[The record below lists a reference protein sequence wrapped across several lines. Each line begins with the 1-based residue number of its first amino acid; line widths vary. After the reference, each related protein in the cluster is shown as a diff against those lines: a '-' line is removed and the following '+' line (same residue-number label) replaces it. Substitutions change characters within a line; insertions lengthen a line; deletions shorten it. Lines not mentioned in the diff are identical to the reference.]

1 MQPLIEQLED
11 RVSKVMSE
19 IAGEPVP
26 AIVKLSQNPKFGDY
40 QINGVMGL
48 AKTLG
53 MNPRQLADKVVT
65 QCDLSDIC
73 EEPEIAGP
81 GFINLRLR
89 TEWMIDQLSAAACD
103 SERAGVDINSDMVTT
118 VVDFSSPNLAKEM
131 HVGHLRSTII
141 GDVIA
146 KVLEFVSGDSAKV
159 IRQNHVGDW
168 GTPFGMLVSY
178 IQTTDPET
186 YKNPQNLN
194 VSDLEQFYKKA
205 KQLFDTVEDFK
216 KLAYEN
222 TVKLHEKDPATLAVW
237 QAVLDESRRYCS
249 VIYDRLKITLARDD
263 ERGESFYSDE
273 LPGVIADLAAKGMTE
288 ESDGAQCVFMDG
300 YKTADGEPMP
310 LIVQKSDGAY
320 LYATTDLAAIRYRL
334 GNLGAGRVIYVV
346 GAPQKLHFQM
356 VFECAEKAG
365 WVGDAKLEHV
375 PFGSVLGDDN
385 KMFKTRSGESVKLAS
400 LLDEAETRAMKV
412 VEQKN
417 PDLSE
422 TEKTEIARAVGIGAV
437 KYSDLSNNLIS
448 DYVFNWDK
456 MLAMEGNTAPY
467 MQYAYARV
475 RSIFRKGEIDT
486 AELIKQ
492 TDQLDIYD
500 PTEIALAK
508 VLVRYAETISAVA
521 RELRPHL
528 LTGYLYDLAGA
539 FSTFYN
545 ACPVLKEEE
554 PVRTCRLLLCHL
566 TAQTLKH
573 GLDLLGIETI
583 EQM

>member
-1 MQPLIEQLED
+1 MLPLIEQLED

-19 IAGEPVP
+19 IADEPVS

-40 QINGVMGL
+40 QVNGVMGL
-48 AKTLG
+48 AKKLS

-73 EEPEIAGP
+73 EDPEIAGP
-81 GFINLRLR
+81 GFINLRLKPQ
-89 TEWMIDQLSAAACD
+89 WLLSQLTAAAADC
-103 SERAGVDINSDMVTT
+103 ERVGVDIKSDTVTT

-146 KVLEFVSGDSAKV
+146 KVLEFICGDPAKV

-186 YKNPQNLN
+186 YANPTNLN

-205 KQLFDTVEDFK
+205 KQLFDTDESFK

-222 TVKLHEKDPATLAVW
+222 TVKLHEKDSTTLAVW
-237 QAVLDESRRYCS
+237 QAVLDESRRYCRE
-249 VIYDRLKITLARDD
+249 VYDRLKINLARED
-263 ERGESFYSDE
+263 ERGESFYSDD
-273 LPGVIADLAAKGMTE
+273 LPTIIKDLAAAGMIT

-300 YKTADGEPMP
+300 YKTAEGEPLP

-334 GNLGAGRVIYVV
+334 GHLGAGRVIYVV

-356 VFECAEKAG
+356 VFDCAEKAG
-365 WVGDAKLEHV
+365 WVGQAKLEHV
-375 PFGSVLGDDN
+375 PFGSVLGEDN
-385 KMFKTRSGESVKLAS
+385 KMFKTRSGESVKLSA

-417 PDLSE
+417 PDLPES
-422 TEKTEIARAVGIGAV
+422 EKTEIARAVGIGAV

-475 RSIFRKGEIDT
+475 RSIFRKGDIDT
-486 AELIKQ
+486 AALISQ
-492 TDQLDIYD
+492 TDKLEFFDA
-500 PTEIALAK
+500 TEISLAK
-508 VLVRYAETISAVA
+508 VLIRYAETISAVA

-545 ACPVLKEEE
+545 ACPVLKEDE
-554 PVRTCRLLLCHL
+554 PTRTSRLLLCHL